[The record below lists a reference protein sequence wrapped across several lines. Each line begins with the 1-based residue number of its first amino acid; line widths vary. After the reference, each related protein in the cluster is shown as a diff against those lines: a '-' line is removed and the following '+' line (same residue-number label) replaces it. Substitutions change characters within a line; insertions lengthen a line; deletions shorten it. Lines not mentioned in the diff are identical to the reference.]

1 MRRAMPKAAHALC
14 GGPAPLL
21 RCKLPGVGRGVMKEV
36 ADRLAPGVAR
46 LKKCLLNACR
56 PPFMACNRACVQR
69 RPLWRGGCPR
79 RRPSSGPGPLQGKV
93 ASTFDIYG
101 LSCLPVF
108 TAPRT
113 AVWNAGRIFVKRCL
127 MVCFIVI
134 KNNKNQIVIT
144 MSCFDGFY
152 LFRKRV

>member
-36 ADRLAPGVAR
+36 ADRLAPGCCKTNNMSSQRMQAAFYGVQPCMRTAPATVA
-46 LKKCLLNACR
+46 
-56 PPFMACNRACVQR
+56 
-69 RPLWRGGCPR
+69 
-79 RRPSSGPGPLQGKV
+79 SGPGPLQGKV

-113 AVWNAGRIFVKRCL
+113 AVWNAGRISVKRCL
-127 MVCFIVI
+127 IACLIVI
-134 KNNKNQIVIT
+134 KNNKNQIVTIMT
-144 MSCFDGFY
+144 CFDGFY